1 MKIDVPQIDWLTFT
15 TWQDADYRA
24 WQGWQNQQ
32 PGELK
37 AGKIRMY
44 EGLWRGNSFI
54 GEGRQ
59 GEKSHGLIR
68 VSGGESHDAFYKIS
82 SCGYAK
88 CTRLDVQVTTPL
100 PLGYSARQFA
110 DDVRAGQ
117 GEQFKRAVKLIENDD
132 EFNTVYIGSG
142 SSDRFARCY
151 VKLVEDVYY
160 LRFEVQFKAD
170 WADAIAKQIQLDD
183 AVLAGVLLDFI
194 DSVGVDDSQGVMR
207 MFTNLLEGVRAGIKL
222 GYDVRDK
229 NKTLEWILE
238 QVTPAMI
245 RLLADHDTGN
255 YLANHLNS
263 LVERYFNDEN

>member
-1 MKIDVPQIDWLTFT
+1 MKINVPQIDWLTFT
-15 TWQDADYRA
+15 TWKDADFRA
-24 WQGWQNQQ
+24 WQGWQNEQ

-44 EGLWRGNSFI
+44 EGIWRGNSFI

-59 GEKSHGLIR
+59 GNKSHGLVR
-68 VSGGESHDAFYKIS
+68 VSGAESHEAFYQLS
-82 SCGYAK
+82 ECGYTK

-110 DDVRAGQ
+110 DDIRAGQ
-117 GEQFKRAVKLIENDD
+117 GEQFKRAVRLLENDD
-132 EFNTVYIGSG
+132 GLDTVYIGSG
-142 SSDRFARCY
+142 SSDRFARFY
-151 VKLVEDVYY
+151 VKLVDEVRY
-160 LRFEVQFKAD
+160 LRFEVEFKAE
-170 WADAIAKQIQLDD
+170 WADLIARDLQTNEN
-183 AVLAGVLLDFI
+183 VLSGVLMDFI
-194 DSVGVDDSQGVMR
+194 SSIGVDDTQGVIK
-207 MFTNLLEGVRAGIKL
+207 MFSDLLVSAKAGLKL

-245 RLLADHDTGN
+245 RLLHDHEIGS

-263 LVERYFNDEN
+263 LVERHFYDKE